1 MATCGSFIIAEKK
14 DLDNL
19 LYKEYH
25 VLNPT
30 KYGNL
35 QGRVK
40 FPTGGEF
47 VYQTDKSA
55 NLWVESV

>member
-40 FPTGGEF
+40 FPTGGEPLASPR
-47 VYQTDKSA
+47 TLHAAPS
-55 NLWVESV
+55 W

>member
-40 FPTGGEF
+40 VPTGGI
-47 VYQTDKSA
+47 VRDLS
-55 NLWVESV
+55 LSLSGG

>member
-40 FPTGGEF
+40 FPTGGKVREP
-47 VYQTDKSA
+47 
-55 NLWVESV
+55 